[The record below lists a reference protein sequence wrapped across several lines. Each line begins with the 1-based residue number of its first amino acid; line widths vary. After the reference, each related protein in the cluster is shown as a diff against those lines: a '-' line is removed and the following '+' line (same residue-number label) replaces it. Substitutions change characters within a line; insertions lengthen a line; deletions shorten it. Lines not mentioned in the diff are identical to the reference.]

1 MRHKEML
8 SQHAPSLAAF
18 DNQVNGKLT
27 QPRHYADRYLGT
39 IAVKLPHLSVLNI
52 AGHTNISHEGYR
64 LIAKHMANLEV
75 LILPK
80 QPYKAEW
87 IGFLD
92 LVESYLHKLISLL
105 GIDYLELTGR
115 IFKTVTYIQTSGN
128 ILMHDT
134 EITNNHRDKAVTW
147 VQVKEKSRHWYKAL
161 GLHYFHKPGFLYFEN
176 PLTLKLN
183 RI

>member
-1 MRHKEML
+1 ML

-52 AGHTNISHEGYR
+52 AGHTNISHEGYM

-147 VQVKEKSRHWYKAL
+147 VEVKVKSQRWYKAH

-176 PLTLKLN
+176 PLTSKLN

>member
-27 QPRHYADRYLGT
+27 QPRRYEDRYLGT
-39 IAVKLPHLSVLNI
+39 ITVKLPHLSVLNI

-105 GIDYLELTGR
+105 GIDHLELTGR

-134 EITNNHRDKAVTW
+134 ESTDPRKGCNVGTGQRKITAL
-147 VQVKEKSRHWYKAL
+147 VQGSWS
-161 GLHYFHKPGFLYFEN
+161 
-176 PLTLKLN
+176 KLLPQP
-183 RI
+183 RLSLL